1 MRLSPGKT
9 RKLAGIARKHGAVR
23 ASLFG
28 SFARG
33 DARPDSDP
41 EVDVV
46 TQRGRQPRGPLPR
59 CRRRPRR
66 SLRAAIG
73 AQEMALPPCDDLL
86 YACGVIGVHRVNTLE
101 QARLRLHAM
110 AGLPVKPIEAGEFA
124 LQGSHG
130 PGHVAD

>member
-1 MRLSPGKT
+1 MKSP
-9 RKLAGIARKHGAVR
+9 RNP
-23 ASLFG
+23 
-28 SFARG
+28 
-33 DARPDSDP
+33 RPYLRDVLDSI
-41 EVDVV
+41 E
-46 TQRGRQPRGPLPR
+46 RILLR

-73 AQEMALPPCDDLL
+73 AQEMALRPATNSSTP
-86 YACGVIGVHRVNTLE
+86 ANVIGARRVNTLE
-101 QARLRLHAM
+101 QARLRLHAI

>member
-73 AQEMALPPCDDLL
+73 PRRWPFAGDDLL

>member
-1 MRLSPGKT
+1 MGRFATPDWLGAGPFT
-9 RKLAGIARKHGAVR
+9 R
-23 ASLFG
+23 
-28 SFARG
+28 
-33 DARPDSDP
+33 SDVW
-41 EVDVV
+41 E
-46 TQRGRQPRGPLPR
+46 R
-59 CRRRPRR
+59 
-66 SLRAAIG
+66 

-86 YACGVIGVHRVNTLE
+86 YACGVIGVHRVKTLE

>member
-28 SFARG
+28 SFA
-33 DARPDSDP
+33 
-41 EVDVV
+41 VV
-46 TQRGRQPRGPLPR
+46 GAPGVAYAQRSG
-59 CRRRPRR
+59 PRR
-66 SLRAAIG
+66 
-73 AQEMALPPCDDLL
+73 LPFAGDEFL
-86 YACGVIGVHRVNTLE
+86 YACGVIRARRVNTLE